1 MQKPK
6 HTHTQTQILRGVITQ
21 SMTFIKEHHVC
32 PVNVEQLVWI
42 HRHKDAAYVGLSGRQ
57 R

>member
-6 HTHTQTQILRGVITQ
+6 HTRTQTQILRGIITQ

-42 HRHKDAAYVGLSGRQ
+42 HRHKDAAYVGLSGR
-57 R
+57 